1 MNKRIAALA
10 AAGLTLTTLIAPAF
24 ADDPQDAKDTKD
36 TKDAHA
42 AKLARR
48 VDDVFARLDT
58 DKDGKLSK
66 AEASKGPRMSK
77 NFDTVDA
84 DHDGFVTK
92 AELSAAMARHHAHAK
107 S

>member
-24 ADDPQDAKDTKD
+24 AEDTPD
-36 TKDAHA
+36 GNDAHA
-42 AKLARR
+42 AKLAKH

-58 DKDGKLSK
+58 DKDGKISK
-66 AEASKGPRMSK
+66 AEASKGPRLSK

-92 AELSAAMARHHAHAK
+92 AELSAAMARHAHAK
-107 S
+107 K